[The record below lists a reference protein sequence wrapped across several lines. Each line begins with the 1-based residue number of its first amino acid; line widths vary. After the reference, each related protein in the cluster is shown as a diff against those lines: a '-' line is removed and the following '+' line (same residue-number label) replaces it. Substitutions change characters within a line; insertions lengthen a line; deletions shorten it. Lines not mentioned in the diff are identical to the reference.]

1 MKKTLFQ
8 QQEKGLD
15 PTLGTSLGL
24 YPVTSPTAE
33 VGPIHIAAPGVGPEA
48 TPTLPGATVEV
59 EAGVDTA
66 EDTLVLEVA
75 PTEVPVAVQTVEVTT
90 EVATDQGLTLPI
102 VILAAVVAEEEGI
115 GEVRALT
122 AGPGHIALTV
132 AVPPEGEV
140 TVEAVDTAE
149 LNCCS
154 IKPPY
159 PSIFFSEQMAQLKF
173 ELCTLVYTVL
183 SFNV

>member
-24 YPVTSPTAE
+24 CPVTSPTAE

-75 PTEVPVAVQTVEVTT
+75 PTEVPVAVQTVEVILEVAT
-90 EVATDQGLTLPI
+90 EVAIDQGLNLTI
-102 VILAAVVAEEEGI
+102 VILAAVAVVAGEEGI

-122 AGPGHIALTV
+122 AGHIALTV
-132 AVPPEGEV
+132 AVPPGGEV
-140 TVEAVDTAE
+140 IAEAVDTAE
-149 LNCCS
+149 MN
-154 IKPPY
+154 
-159 PSIFFSEQMAQLKF
+159 
-173 ELCTLVYTVL
+173 
-183 SFNV
+183 